1 MRKTKKIFTACIV
14 LVFLSVLVVYKTRE
28 TDRVTATDTDTATDT
43 ATDTEGF
50 GRIKLWVDEANK
62 INLRIL
68 YAGHPDSKREKEFV
82 QFLTSHFSKVET
94 GDLATFQESQA
105 ESFDVI
111 ILDYDGDGF
120 NAPRLQ
126 LSPEY
131 ARPTV
136 TVGVA
141 GAFICSNM
149 SLKTGYL

>member
-1 MRKTKKIFTACIV
+1 MRKTKKILTACIV
-14 LVFLSVLVVYKTRE
+14 LVFLSVLVVYKIRE
-28 TDRVTATDTDTATDT
+28 TGRVT

-50 GRIKLWVDEANK
+50 GRIKLWVDDAKK

-82 QFLTSHFSKVET
+82 QFLTGQFSKVET
-94 GDLATFQESQA
+94 GDLTTFKETQA
-105 ESFDVI
+105 ERFDVI

-120 NAPRLQ
+120 NAPRPQ
-126 LSPEY
+126 LSVEY
-131 ARPTV
+131 GRPTV

-141 GAFICSNM
+141 GAFICSSM

>member
-1 MRKTKKIFTACIV
+1 MKVMCVFRMRKSKRILVACSV
-14 LVFLSVLVVYKTRE
+14 LVCLSVLVIYKIRE
-28 TDRVTATDTDTATDT
+28 RGRVA

-50 GRIKLWVDEANK
+50 GRIKLWVDEANR

-82 QFLTSHFSKVET
+82 QFLTSHFAGVET
-94 GDLATFQESQA
+94 GDLVTFQESQA

-120 NAPRLQ
+120 NAPRPQ

-141 GAFICSNM
+141 GALICGNM

>member
-1 MRKTKKIFTACIV
+1 MRKTRKILVACIV
-14 LVFLSVLVVYKTRE
+14 LVCLSVLVVCKIRE
-28 TDRVTATDTDTATDT
+28 TGRVA

-50 GRIKLWVDEANK
+50 GRINLWVDEDK

-68 YAGHPDSKREKEFV
+68 YAGHPGSKREKEFI
-82 QFLTSHFSKVET
+82 QFLTSHFSKVAT

-105 ESFDVI
+105 ENFDVI

-120 NAPRLQ
+120 NAPRPQ
-126 LSPEY
+126 LSSEY
-131 ARPTV
+131 AKPTM

-141 GAFICSNM
+141 GAFICSKM